1 VWLAA
6 QDGLD
11 DGGGSRQG
19 VVCAH
24 SHASSRRIVPPL
36 RGAPAR
42 FLPDCATRGPPVG
55 QGWPPRPSVETRE
68 LPLKRDTSAA
78 PRVAHLPQGAPSRS
92 SWLPCRI
99 KGFLVFAGVVHDLP
113 SSLAIA
119 ARRQGMERVDP
130 CGRGCRQSPG
140 PRMRQS
146 AVPGGLSTSPEATPP
161 RFMGQGVSG
170 GGTGP
175 RRPATFP
182 AGVPAVG
189 HLQTSSER
197 EVLIRSPSRE
207 AAIEFS
213 VGHSATPEM
222 ANASARGCTSPRRVR
237 DEDANCVFR
246 DDRVGGIRVGG

>member
-1 VWLAA
+1 MAGRPGRIRRRWRISTGRSLRPLPCVIPPHRPTLA
-6 QDGLD
+6 
-11 DGGGSRQG
+11 
-19 VVCAH
+19 
-24 SHASSRRIVPPL
+24 
-36 RGAPAR
+36 RGARAIPPRLRHAW
-42 FLPDCATRGPPVG
+42 PTRGPGVA
-55 QGWPPRPSVETRE
+55 PRPSVETRE

-175 RRPATFP
+175 RRSGGLS
-182 AGVPAVG
+182 AGVPAG
-189 HLQTSSER
+189 
-197 EVLIRSPSRE
+197 PAPGWSR
-207 AAIEFS
+207 
-213 VGHSATPEM
+213 GPQ
-222 ANASARGCTSPRRVR
+222 
-237 DEDANCVFR
+237 
-246 DDRVGGIRVGG
+246 